1 MNEVTD
7 TQQAI
12 VNLLQ
17 KQMGKKPVVEAD
29 FDRNII
35 DVFGMAGDD
44 AQEFITA
51 FHKQFN
57 VDMKN
62 FDFSLYFGDEGFLLT
77 FFLLHRK
84 RRFLPLSIRD
94 LSMIAQTAQWPLPDE
109 DARQESLQ
117 FKHLDRQL
125 LIMNWMAL
133 IALMALVLKWLD

>member
-1 MNEVTD
+1 MNDATD

-17 KQMGKKPVVEAD
+17 QQMGKKPVVEAD
-29 FDRNII
+29 FDRNIL
-35 DVFGMAGDD
+35 DVFGIAGDD

-77 FFLLHRK
+77 FFLLRRK

-94 LSMIAQTAQWPLPDE
+94 LATIAQTAEWPAPDE
-109 DARQESLQ
+109 MARQESLR
-117 FKHLDRQL
+117 FKNLDRQL

-133 IALMALVLKWLD
+133 IGLMALVLKWLD